1 MSLPKNANP
10 SQRKI
15 KNLCSCIW
23 NKYPE
28 DGWERKVLVKMFN
41 NKSGIQ
47 VFRERSLR
55 TRLPYAYQECGGYK
69 L

>member
-1 MSLPKNANP
+1 MWGVSDVF
-10 SQRKI
+10 
-15 KNLCSCIW
+15 NLLEHW

-41 NKSGIQ
+41 NKSGTQ